1 MENLTANFEL
11 LEGLKEKNSESLSKV
26 SDKIS
31 LSKNIVQLRNGF
43 VNLPNSKSDNKEL
56 AVSVASEL
64 MQFGYML
71 DESAIENI
79 SKASTD
85 SIKDFLNETIEYLKI
100 MTGSQ
105 RDYTPF
111 WKGFPEQV
119 MNKSEAELWL
129 YQIVH
134 YMSNGEFEPNEFVSE
149 RRKAFE
155 KPNYTTLTSGD
166 EARFLQIFTDLVS
179 VNNSLTPD
187 DMKIVEWFVESKS
200 NLIFPDQIPFKE
212 NLCTLAGM
220 GLDVPVKTV
229 TDVLRIAT
237 HMSGGDVSLPK
248 VPAKM
253 VRASMWTTK
262 RIENPERESFK
273 FKNFKRSERK
283 YLLSLLEKTNCDASE
298 AVLKSSRWIRLG
310 EMLHPG
316 DYRNEFPKSFGM
328 FNELRNNKVRSW
340 YSKVNKAF
348 DSSLEEGL
356 KKLSERPGEFFRRL
370 DSLIRKNSNQKDL
383 VLKYMNSVAGKVSN
397 KVLFEAYEH
406 FEGRGVNNSNRTIMV
421 KGARNRVKL
430 PDLTSLSQHTID
442 SVQSAVKTALINKY
456 SKLENLGKI
465 WVDEELKKI
474 PMPKNMRSL
483 SSSLKPVIRGQRTP
497 IGNQDAPVVRAFVHW
512 FDQNGNQDIDLS
524 SIFIGKDKIAHL
536 GWNGGHNQNIGVYS
550 GDIRCRVGACA
561 EYIDINIKNAI
572 AEGFKYVV
580 IDANNYTGRPFH
592 TVDECVV
599 GYMERQDVEKT
610 LHFVPETIAGCMR
623 LQNESSSTIVSV
635 IDLETREY
643 IHLDVDRNGIPVSSH
658 NFQAIMDAIR
668 PYCEPPKFSVYD
680 LVMMHVKARNGEL
693 VEKDEAEYSF
703 EFKDFENSYIQT
715 LSLMGI

>member
-1 MENLTANFEL
+1 MESHLETSL
-11 LEGLKEKNSESLSKV
+11 LEELKGHGTGTLEKVAEN
-26 SDKIS
+26 IS

-43 VNLPNSKSDNKEL
+43 VNLTNSKANNREL

-85 SIKDFLNETIEYLKI
+85 DIKSFLNETVEYLKI

-105 RDYTPF
+105 RSYTPF

-119 MNKSEAELWL
+119 MNKSEIELWI
-129 YQIVH
+129 YQIAH
-134 YMSNGEFEPNEFVSE
+134 YMSNGEFEPNEFTKE
-149 RRKAFE
+149 RKEAFE
-155 KPNYTTLTSGD
+155 NPNYTKLTSGD
-166 EARFLQIFTDLVS
+166 DVEFLNIFTDLVS

-187 DMKIVEWFVESKS
+187 DMKIVEWFVESGS
-200 NLIFPDQIPFKE
+200 ELVFPNQIPFKE
-212 NLCTLAGM
+212 NLCTLASM

-229 TDVLRIAT
+229 TDVLRIAV

-248 VPAKM
+248 VPAKI
-253 VRASMWTTK
+253 VRASAWTTK
-262 RIENPERESFK
+262 RVENPERELFK
-273 FKNFKRSERK
+273 FKKFKRSERK

-298 AVLKSSRWIRLG
+298 AVLKSARWIRLG
-310 EMLHPG
+310 ELLHPG
-316 DYRNEFPKSFGM
+316 DYKNQFPKSYTM
-328 FNELRNNKVRSW
+328 FSELRNKKVRSW

-348 DSSLEEGL
+348 ESSLEDGL

-370 DSLIRKNSNQKDL
+370 DALVRKNSNQKDL
-383 VLKYMNSVAGKVSN
+383 VLKYMNSIAEKVSN

-406 FEGRGVNNSNRTIMV
+406 FEGRGVDSNNRTIMI

-430 PDLTSLSQHTID
+430 PNLTSLSQHTID
-442 SVQSAVKTALINKY
+442 SVQVAIKNALVKKY
-456 SKLENLGKI
+456 SQLDDFGKV

-497 IGNQDAPVVRAFVHW
+497 IGNQEAPVIRAFVHW
-512 FDQNGNQDIDLS
+512 FDQDGNQDIDLS
-524 SIFIGKDKIAHL
+524 SVFIGKTAIAHI
-536 GWNGGHNQNIGVYS
+536 GWNGGHNQNVGVYS
-550 GDIRCRVGACA
+550 GDVRHRRGACA
-561 EYIDINIKNAI
+561 EYIDINIKNAL

-580 IDANNYTGRPFH
+580 IEANNYNGRPFY
-592 TVDECVV
+592 TVPECTA
-599 GYMERQDVEKT
+599 GYMERQDTEQTK
-610 LHFVPETIAGCMR
+610 HFVPETLAGCIQ
-623 LQNESSSTIVSV
+623 LQNESTTTIVSV

-643 IHLDVDRNGIPVSSH
+643 IHLDIDRNGIPVSSH
-658 NFQAIMDAIR
+658 DFQAILDAIR

-680 LVMMHVKARNGEL
+680 LVMMHVNARNGEI
-693 VEKDEAEYSF
+693 VEKDDAEYTF
-703 EFKDFENSYIQT
+703 EYSDYENSYVAT
-715 LSLMGI
+715 LNLMGV